1 MKLGNS
7 TMTFARPQRNLS
19 AKKVRWSCN
28 HMSAVL
34 FVKRVWKHILLTA
47 KGQGPPPQPPTSGP
61 GELDSTPAAVLQHAR
76 WISVF
81 VWIQTLCLL
90 QDGTPNVAS
99 GHLIRITTTAT
110 CSTTCPWGRGRRP
123 GLTASTRAVT
133 SSASLI
139 PLNRPSYKVVPS
151 SPQFSFVLL
160 MIQFLIFKHCSS
172 FCEQQLGCFA
182 SCLCSYYKNIWL
194 TIIRTT
200 LKWAEPGSLCK
211 THAEVR
217 FMLFNTRGRQR
228 LSS

>member
-1 MKLGNS
+1 MCLKTYSSHSQGTRTASSASHVWTRWAWFYTGRCAPTRPLNFRVCLNTNS
-7 TMTFARPQRNLS
+7 
-19 AKKVRWSCN
+19 V
-28 HMSAVL
+28 
-34 FVKRVWKHILLTA
+34 
-47 KGQGPPPQPPTSGP
+47 
-61 GELDSTPAAVLQHAR
+61 
-76 WISVF
+76 
-81 VWIQTLCLL
+81 CLL
-90 QDGTPNVAS
+90 QDGTLNVAS

-123 GLTASTRAVT
+123 GLTALTRAVT

-151 SPQFSFVLL
+151 SPQFTL
-160 MIQFLIFKHCSS
+160 FKHSSS
-172 FCEQQLGCFA
+172 FCEQQLGCFT

-211 THAEVR
+211 TQAEVR

-228 LSS
+228 LFS